1 MAKNENFKVALDKI
15 IVDTREKFM
24 AVIKESI
31 QDLVREASEPVDSGG
46 RMPVVTGF
54 LRSSGA
60 AAINQMPEGEIRG
73 ERDKTY
79 PSDPSGAVSVILPK
93 LKDGDT
99 FIFGWSAIYAQ
110 AINEKYGF
118 LDSACQKWSD
128 IVRKNVER
136 LKE

>member
-31 QDLVREASEPVDSGG
+31 QDLVDEANIPVDSGG
-46 RMPVVTGF
+46 KMPVKTGF
-54 LRSSGA
+54 LRSSGVG
-60 AAINQMPEGEIRG
+60 AINQMPEGEIRG
-73 ERDKTY
+73 ERNETY
-79 PSDPSGAVSVILPK
+79 QSDPSGAVKAILPK

-99 FIFGWSAIYAQ
+99 FIFGYSAIYAQ
-110 AINEKYGF
+110 AMNEKYGF

-128 IVRKNVER
+128 YVRKNIER

>member
-1 MAKNENFKVALDKI
+1 MADDKEFKVALDKI

-31 QDLVREASEPVDSGG
+31 QDLVREASEPVASGG
-46 RMPVVTGF
+46 KMPVDTGF
-54 LRSSGA
+54 LRSSGVG
-60 AAINQMPEGEIRG
+60 AINQMPEGEIRG
-73 ERDKTY
+73 ERNGTY
-79 PSDPSGAVSVILPK
+79 PSDPSGAVSVILPN

-110 AINEKYGF
+110 AMNEKYGF

-128 IVRKNVER
+128 YVRKNIER
-136 LKE
+136 LKG